1 MWIHRY
7 DKALDPLLL
16 INDDDN
22 NNNNNNNNNNINNT
36 VKSAKNSYTMQ
47 CGVNFMTI

>member
-16 INDDDN
+16 INDDD
-22 NNNNNNNNNNINNT
+22 NNNNNINNT